1 MALEDMKSRY
11 SPQPIITFKRDKTV
25 QTSPIEPNQSIIGQ
39 NNLVSST
46 ITRPSILGQNNLLSP
61 TQTIF
66 FGSGL
71 ANTGLF
77 TKK

>member
-1 MALEDMKSRY
+1 MALENMKSRY
-11 SPQPIITFKRDKTV
+11 SPQPVITFKKDKTA
-25 QTSPIEPNQSIIGQ
+25 QTSLTEPIQSIIGQ

-46 ITRPSILGQNNLLSP
+46 ITRPSILGQNNLMSS

-71 ANTGLF
+71 ASTGLF

>member
-11 SPQPIITFKRDKTV
+11 SPQPVITFKRDKTA
-25 QTSPIEPNQSIIGQ
+25 QTSPTEPIPSIIGQ
-39 NNLVSST
+39 NNLASST
-46 ITRPSILGQNNLLSP
+46 ITRPSILGQNNLVSP
-61 TQTIF
+61 TQTIY

-71 ANTGLF
+71 ANAGLF